1 MHLLYADERGA
12 IPDIPI
18 SVILCSPVFRF
29 SKRRIWKVYAGKQVA
44 EKVGGDTSG
53 AEAQTK
59 NKGLIAAVNRCATQK
74 RSSSAKSFSKIF
86 QQSTDV
92 NKIDSSPLNYLGFP
106 KCIFTGPFHRLAVL
120 KKYRS
125 T

>member
-59 NKGLIAAVNRCATQK
+59 NKGLIAAGKPLRHPKAEF
-74 RSSSAKSFSKIF
+74 FSKIL
-86 QQSTDV
+86 QQNIS
-92 NKIDSSPLNYLGFP
+92 
-106 KCIFTGPFHRLAVL
+106 A
-120 KKYRS
+120 KYRRQQDRQL
-125 T
+125 TTQLPWFP